1 MKPFKKTAYT
11 AGAALLLCAVTVSVS
26 GASSAVAAPGNLG
39 TSSTLVAEMLD
50 SVVTATGA
58 EMTEGQEFSLAE
70 NQLEGV
76 AEAKCMAGHGWS
88 VSVPKFSGGQIQL
101 AATTFFVSNALL
113 PNLAWI
119 SKHGLFEPAHPASGF
134 GWDPSGRESRAEE
147 ADFGKCQTMAQQP
160 MAAFDRA
167 ERPLSLDW
175 WGGYGILMR
184 VQAEPEMVAAGH
196 RFSSCVER
204 AGVPPKAA
212 RIGRFL
218 NGWVATAEKHSKT
231 HARLLANERHWVKVF
246 VPCATPLVSLEDRL
260 LTRTQHAFEQSHYE
274 EIQVLENLVT
284 KDMAAL
290 ARLADVPASALG
302 GK

>member
-1 MKPFKKTAYT
+1 M
-11 AGAALLLCAVTVSVS
+11 V
-26 GASSAVAAPGNLG
+26 
-39 TSSTLVAEMLD
+39 D
-50 SVVTATGA
+50 SLVTATGA
-58 EMTEGQEFSLAE
+58 EMTEGEVFNLAE

-76 AEAKCMAGHGWS
+76 AEAKCMAGRGWS
-88 VSVPKFSGGQIQL
+88 VNVPKFSAGQIQL

-119 SKHGLFEPAHPASGF
+119 SKHGLFKPAHPAAGF
-134 GWDPSGRESRAEE
+134 GWDPAGKESRAEE
-147 ADFGKCQTMAQQP
+147 ADFGKCQTMAEQP
-160 MAAFDRA
+160 MAPFERA
-167 ERPLSLDW
+167 ERPLNLDW
-175 WGGYGILMR
+175 WGGYGILTR
-184 VQAEPEMVAAGH
+184 VQGEPALVAASH
-196 RFSSCVER
+196 RFSSCLET

-212 RIGRFL
+212 TMNQFL

-231 HARLLANERHWVKVF
+231 HARLLANERRWVKVF

-260 LTRTQHAFEQSHYE
+260 LTRSQHAFEQSHYE

-290 ARLADVPASALG
+290 ARLAELPASVLG